1 MNFFKVSYLAVTN
14 QCAMTFDGYT
24 PVGTDPGDKIKT
36 TTSAQRLQ
44 YSRSIIAPAS
54 SSIEGID
61 PLAGTQRPAEERP
74 CPVYEYNPNDVV
86 SIRRAQ
92 S

>member
-1 MNFFKVSYLAVTN
+1 
-14 QCAMTFDGYT
+14 MTFDGYT
-24 PVGTDPGDKIKT
+24 PVDTDPGDQIKT
-36 TTSAQRLQ
+36 TTSAPRLQ
-44 YSRSIIAPAS
+44 YSRSISAPAS

-86 SIRRAQ
+86 SIIRTQ

>member
-1 MNFFKVSYLAVTN
+1 M
-14 QCAMTFDGYT
+14 
-24 PVGTDPGDKIKT
+24 GTDPGDKIIT